1 VAVGRSVF
9 NLATISKRAMCYT
22 GSGSPVIT
30 LENTMRSQTQ
40 LKRIEMEST
49 TFVRKPFEVLA
60 VEITKDNIAEV
71 AKLVGDLKEKEDG
84 TPFILVD
91 KRLVPNVF
99 RVFPGF
105 WMTKMGD
112 NIRCYS
118 KKIFTDQFVES
129 NEEIKQWVDWMNGV
143 GDEPEAAEEE
153 VA

>member
-1 VAVGRSVF
+1 
-9 NLATISKRAMCYT
+9 
-22 GSGSPVIT
+22 
-30 LENTMRSQTQ
+30 MRSQTQ
-40 LKRIEMEST
+40 LKRIEMEFT

-143 GDEPEAAEEE
+143 GDEPEAAEED